1 MAFPKKLRPKLRQK
15 ISERLK
21 RISAWGHILAGV
33 GLFLAGIA
41 VGSLFAGVFFGYALP
56 LLVAA
61 ILLHLP
67 AAFEVATAKF

>member
-1 MAFPKKLRPKLRQK
+1 MPKQKLRQK
-15 ISERLK
+15 IRERLK
-21 RISAWGHILAGV
+21 RISVWGHILAGV
-33 GLFLAGIA
+33 GLFLAGLA

-56 LLVAA
+56 FIVAA

>member
-1 MAFPKKLRPKLRQK
+1 MAKPKAKLRQK
-15 ISERLK
+15 IRERLK
-21 RISAWGHILAGV
+21 RISVWGHILAGL
-33 GLFLAGIA
+33 GLFLAGLA
-41 VGSLFAGVFFGYALP
+41 LGALFSGLVLDYAMP